1 MIGAVGIAVAGLVLG
16 AAGSGHCAAMC
27 GPLVALANPR
37 GTNGDAAGTRRLAAH
52 AALYH
57 TGRLTMY
64 VTLGALI
71 GLTGGALVTAGL
83 GRALSLVAAGALLLQ
98 AVAAWRAFRGGARG
112 VFGRVVTRAIGRA
125 GGWMRRHRISGPVAF
140 GALTGLLPCGL
151 VYAALTA
158 AAGFGSVAG
167 SALFMFAFGVGT
179 VPLLATVGLSAGR
192 IERHLP
198 IRLRKAAPFALAAV
212 ALLLIVRAGGG
223 HMTHGNHGGAGTP
236 AATPA
241 HQHRM

>member
-1 MIGAVGIAVAGLVLG
+1 
-16 AAGSGHCAAMC
+16 MC
-27 GPLVALANPR
+27 GPLVTLANPR
-37 GTNGDAAGTRRLAAH
+37 GNDGGTAGMRRLAVH

-57 TGRLTMY
+57 GGRLTMY
-64 VTLGALI
+64 VALGAVI

-98 AVAAWRAFRGGARG
+98 AVAAWRAFRGGPQGA
-112 VFGRVVTRAIGRA
+112 FGRLVARAIGRA
-125 GGWMRRHRISGPVAF
+125 GGWMRRHHISGPAAF

-158 AAGFGSVAG
+158 AAGFGSATG
-167 SALFMFAFGVGT
+167 SALFMLAFGVGT
-179 VPLLATVGLSAGR
+179 VPLLATIGVSAGR

-198 IRLRKAAPFALAAV
+198 VRLRKAAPFALAAV

-223 HMTHGNHGGAGTP
+223 HMTHGGHAAP
-236 AATPA
+236 AAAPA
-241 HQHRM
+241 HQHGL